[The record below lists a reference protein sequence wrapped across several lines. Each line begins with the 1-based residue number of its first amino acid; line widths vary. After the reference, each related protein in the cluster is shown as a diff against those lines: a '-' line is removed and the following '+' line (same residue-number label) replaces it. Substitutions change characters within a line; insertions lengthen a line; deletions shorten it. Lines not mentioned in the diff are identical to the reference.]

1 MSVTTSVYQSWLADR
16 GIDSPGS
23 QPFVLLGAG
32 IDARSH
38 VVILA
43 TASSVGQ
50 DIKAQVMK
58 LAAALSTE
66 DSAVSWVVV
75 DESQSIPLIQ
85 ELRTMM
91 PRLSRVVS
99 LAGSDQDL
107 SGIPF
112 EIERLN
118 FASREI
124 AVMRAPTLE
133 AMNSNPVLKRSFWDA
148 VRSWLF

>member
-1 MSVTTSVYQSWLADR
+1 MTTSVYQSWLADR

-23 QPFVLLGAG
+23 QPFVMLGAG
-32 IDARSH
+32 LDTRSH

-43 TASSVGQ
+43 SSSAAGQ
-50 DIKAQVMK
+50 DVKSQVMK
-58 LAAALSTE
+58 LAAALRTE

-75 DESQSIPLIQ
+75 DEGQSIPLIQ
-85 ELRTMM
+85 DLRTMM

-99 LAGSDQDL
+99 LTGGNPDL
-107 SGIPF
+107 SDGPF
-112 EIERLN
+112 QIEQQI

-124 AVMRAPTLE
+124 SIMKAPTLE

-148 VRSWLF
+148 VRSWLS